1 MNENELQ
8 DALQGELQEKPKKKA
23 GFATGLITGL
33 VLATVLSVYV
43 FFALYPMVYANHVS
57 AEESETDTIINSEAL
72 EKIDLIDKTIRENYY
87 KDDVDDDKKRTEIYR
102 GLVHSLGDVYSVY
115 YTPEEFE
122 DLMQQNEG
130 IYYGIGAYVSFN
142 EELMRAYVS
151 GVIPGSPA
159 EEAGLKEND
168 ILWTV
173 NGEST
178 EGFQTDQVAGMIR
191 GPEGTQVVVGI
202 RRDGQDMEFTLT
214 RRKVEYQTVTGRMLD
229 DNIGY
234 IQLSGF
240 EDVTHGQFVEA
251 YQDLQN
257 QGMQAM
263 VLDLRGNP
271 GGLLSSVVRIAGELL
286 PKGEIVYTIDKY
298 GNRESH
304 TSDGKNEIQIPLAVL
319 TDGGSASAA
328 EILSGAIQHYEKG
341 TLVGETTFGKG
352 IVQRTFPFDDG
363 SAVKLTISDYYTPAG
378 NNIHGVG
385 IEPDV
390 VVEFD
395 KEAYEKDKTDSQL
408 DKAVEILKEQ
418 MQ

>member
-1 MNENELQ
+1 MQDTLRDELQ
-8 DALQGELQEKPKKKA
+8 KKPKKKA

-33 VLATVLSVYV
+33 VLATVLSVFV
-43 FFALYPMVYANHVS
+43 FLALYPVMYANHVS
-57 AEESETDTIINSEAL
+57 AEESETDAIINSEAE
-72 EKIDLIDKTIRENYY
+72 EKINLIDQTIRENYY
-87 KDDVDDDKKRTEIYR
+87 KDDVDVEAKRTEIYR
-102 GLVHSLGDVYSVY
+102 GLVRSLGDVYSVY
-115 YTPEEFE
+115 YTAEEYAE
-122 DLMQQNEG
+122 LMQQNEG

-159 EEAGLKEND
+159 EEAELKEND
-168 ILWTV
+168 IIWTV

-178 EGFQTDQVAGMIR
+178 EGLQTDQVASMIR

-202 RRDGQDMEFTLT
+202 RRDGEDMEFTLT
-214 RRKVEYQTVTGRMLD
+214 RRKVEHQTVTGRMLD

-234 IQLSGF
+234 LQLSGF
-240 EDVTHGQFVEA
+240 EDVTHGQFLEV

-271 GGLLSSVVRIAGELL
+271 GGLLSSVVRIAGEIL

-298 GNRESH
+298 GNREAH

-319 TDGGSASAA
+319 INGSSASAS
-328 EILSGAIQHYEKG
+328 EILSGAIKDYDKG
-341 TLVGETTFGKG
+341 TLVGTTTFGKG
-352 IVQRTFPFDDG
+352 IVQRTFPFEDD
-363 SAVKLTISDYYTPAG
+363 SAVKLTISDYYTPDG

-390 VVEFD
+390 VIEFD
-395 KEAYEKDKTDSQL
+395 AEAYEKDETDNQL
-408 DKAVEILKEQ
+408 DKAVEILKKQ